1 MGLLFRLPLL
11 IVEWLLRRLFGGGD
25 DRYAAAAAAARP
37 APPPDP
43 PFVGDTGAPTAAP
56 TAAPTPAPG
65 PGLGAQDEPPVP
77 TADDV
82 LARREERDATAGAGS
97 VTPLRPIS
105 ERDAG
110 HVDTE
115 PTVVDSFGPSD
126 DVGDVGGTITVEEPW
141 DGYAQ
146 QPASAIVARLRG
158 ADEATKAVVA
168 LYERG
173 HKNRA
178 TVLRATG

>member
-11 IVEWLLRRLFGGGD
+11 IVEWLARRLFGGD

-43 PFVGDTGAPTAAP
+43 PFVGDTGAPVADAPAPAEAAP
-56 TAAPTPAPG
+56 PTV
-65 PGLGAQDEPPVP
+65 DE
-77 TADDV
+77 V
-82 LARREERDATAGAGS
+82 LARREDRDAATGTGS

-105 ERDAG
+105 ESDDG
-110 HVDTE
+110 HVDSE
-115 PTVVDSFGPSD
+115 PTLVDSFGPSD

-141 DGYAQ
+141 DGYAS
-146 QPASAIVARLRG
+146 QPASAIVTRLRG
-158 ADEATKAVVA
+158 ADAATKAVVA

-178 TVLRATG
+178 TILRATG

>member
-11 IVEWLLRRLFGGGD
+11 IVEWLLRRLFGRGD
-25 DRYAAAAAAARP
+25 DDARYAAAAAAARP

-43 PFVGDTGAPTAAP
+43 PFVGDTGAPTSAPAAP
-56 TAAPTPAPG
+56 EPPAPSV
-65 PGLGAQDEPPVP
+65 DE
-77 TADDV
+77 V
-82 LARREERDATAGAGS
+82 LARREEREATAGTGS

-105 ERDAG
+105 DADEDA

-115 PTVVDSFGPSD
+115 PTLVDSFGPSD

-141 DGYAQ
+141 DGYASQ
-146 QPASAIVARLRG
+146 SASAIVTRLRG
-158 ADEATKAVVA
+158 ADAATKAVVA